1 MKNGDITGLLQRWHE
16 GDKAAESAL
25 VERIYPELVVLA
37 RSQLRSS
44 RQKMTLRAT
53 ELVSELYIR
62 LSLQRLPYEN
72 RRHFFAM
79 ASAITRRVLVDL
91 LRARE
96 AEKRGRLIE
105 HIELEPGGD
114 ADRLPAAN
122 LLDVLALDEALKVLE
137 ERDAIAAQVVVL
149 RYFGGLNN
157 DEVAAELGVGVAT
170 VVRRWQFARAWLLQ
184 HL

>member
-1 MKNGDITGLLQRWHE
+1 MKSGDITGLLQRWHD

-25 VERIYPELVVLA
+25 VERLYPELVVIA
-37 RSQLRSS
+37 RTHLRSS

-62 LSLQRLPYEN
+62 LSDQRLPFDN

-79 ASAITRRVLVDL
+79 AGAITRRVLVDL

-96 AEKRGRLIE
+96 AEKRGRFVE
-105 HIELEPGGD
+105 HVELHPGGD
-114 ADRLPAAN
+114 AELLPAGT
-122 LLDVLALDEALKVLE
+122 LLDVLALDEALTVLE
-137 ERDAIAAQVVVL
+137 QRDAIAAKVVVL